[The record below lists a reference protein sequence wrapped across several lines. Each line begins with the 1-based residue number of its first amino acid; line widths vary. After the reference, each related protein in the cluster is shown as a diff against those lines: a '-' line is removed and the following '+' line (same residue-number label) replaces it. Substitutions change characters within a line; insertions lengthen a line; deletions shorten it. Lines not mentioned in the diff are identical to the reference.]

1 MKSGSRAY
9 PTRQAAW
16 PAQLREPCSRPPQR
30 RGSAGTRS
38 HRRFSGADGGC
49 AYRRC
54 GRAPRNRSA
63 PSSTVAVGH
72 VVVGRVLRTG
82 ATRQRQHHSQT
93 RYDKD
98 RRPPMCR
105 NGRSFGMLKCRTGIL
120 PCIPAVARAVPF
132 RFGEELGA
140 IGAPTI
146 VLLGDDVRHAALY
159 FRFSRGLAESGKVR

>member
-38 HRRFSGADGGC
+38 HLDFLAQTVDVHIDDVAARLGTAQ
-49 AYRRC
+49 
-54 GRAPRNRSA
+54 A

-146 VLLGDDVRHAALY
+146 VLFGDDVRHAALY

>member
-1 MKSGSRAY
+1 MKSGLRAY
-9 PTRQAAW
+9 PTR
-16 PAQLREPCSRPPQR
+16 RR
-30 RGSAGTRS
+30 RGRLSFANRVAG
-38 HRRFSGADGGC
+38 
-49 AYRRC
+49 
-54 GRAPRNRSA
+54 PRNGVDQPALEAIVDLLAQMVDVHVDDVAARLETAQA

-146 VLLGDDVRHAALY
+146 VLFGDDVRHAALY